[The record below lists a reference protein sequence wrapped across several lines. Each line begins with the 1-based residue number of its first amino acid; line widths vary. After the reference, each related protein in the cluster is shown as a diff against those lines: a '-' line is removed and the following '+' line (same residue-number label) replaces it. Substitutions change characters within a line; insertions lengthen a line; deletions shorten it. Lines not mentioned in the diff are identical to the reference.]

1 MTSKKIVIFMPSI
14 EGYGVEKN
22 LFIITNYLSK
32 YFQKI
37 FIITTSKKYKKSLKI
52 KFILYHPEVNFG
64 IRGEDLKN
72 ILSVFFF

>member
-37 FIITTSKKYKKSLKI
+37 FIITTSKKYKKKI
-52 KFILYHPEVNFG
+52 
-64 IRGEDLKN
+64 
-72 ILSVFFF
+72 